1 MAQKGEN
8 QTKQK
13 ECVKKNKQQGQN
25 KKGKKTRTRRN
36 EKLNNDNDGGI
47 DPLRRLS

>member
-13 ECVKKNKQQGQN
+13 ECVKKNEYKKDPN
-25 KKGKKTRTRRN
+25 KTQHGSITWKHFKFN
-36 EKLNNDNDGGI
+36 
-47 DPLRRLS
+47 